1 MSAGSFGTR
10 PEPRLSILDALDDP
24 ALFGAAFADASWRSW
39 RGFLAALFALP
50 LPPPGLQSLAKAST
64 GRSDVLA
71 GDPYL

>member
-1 MSAGSFGTR
+1 VSAGSFGTR

-50 LPPPGLQSLAKAST
+50 LPPGLQSLAKAST

>member
-1 MSAGSFGTR
+1 VSAGSFGTR

-39 RGFLAALFALP
+39 RGFLAALFALS
-50 LPPPGLQSLAKAST
+50 LPRGLQSLAKAST